1 LVNVSTFSNLLEENF
16 GSGGPTTA
24 PGIAAAYCFNDQR
37 VNAPYGTRSVEDNQ
51 YSVASFFW
59 RPMIQ

>member
-37 VNAPYGTRSVEDNQ
+37 VNAPLEQDL
-51 YSVASFFW
+51 
-59 RPMIQ
+59 

>member
-37 VNAPYGTRSVEDNQ
+37 VNAPYVCRSVEGQ
-51 YSVASFFW
+51 SIFSIAFFW
-59 RPMIQ
+59 NR

>member
-1 LVNVSTFSNLLEENF
+1 LVNVSTFNLLEENF

-37 VNAPYGTRSVEDNQ
+37 VNAPYVCRSVEGQ
-51 YSVASFFW
+51 SIFSS
-59 RPMIQ
+59 